1 MNYVEWNWPLYY
13 MYRCQ
18 YTIYVTT
25 FIEHLPGLLSNSLL
39 TTTLSSILISRACL
53 PVMAGFTVTSSS
65 SILPFFISVKHFV
78 SLPDVQKIFNLNN
91 RGITKRQLDIFAVS
105 EITFFY
111 LKRIKRRFF
120 CYFFT
125 FLALNN
131 YIIFLI
137 LNPIRCY

>member
-53 PVMAGFTVTSSS
+53 PVMAGFTMTSSS

-78 SLPDVQKIFNLNN
+78 SLPDVKKVLNLNN

-105 EITFFY
+105 EITFF
-111 LKRIKRRFF
+111 LFEKGKKK
-120 CYFFT
+120 
-125 FLALNN
+125 
-131 YIIFLI
+131 IFLLFFHFPCI
-137 LNPIRCY
+137 KYLYYFPYS